1 MTSVAHAVYRPVR
14 AYDEQPESIVRTEH
28 TQRSERESEWK
39 KEMGLAHI
47 IQSNAWHSTVSNIH
61 IEVNTYKLGR

>member
-28 TQRSERESEWK
+28 TQRSERERM
-39 KEMGLAHI
+39 KERDGTSPHYT
-47 IQSNAWHSTVSNIH
+47 IQCMA
-61 IEVNTYKLGR
+61 